1 MAIAHIYQ
9 PWRIAAAI
17 TFIGIMFRLL
27 HIPYASEI
35 LLVGLAGIVIL
46 YPIHFWKK
54 KKKEFLDYAKLFF
67 VIFATLHYT
76 FNVFHWN
83 HGFLFTRLAQLSL
96 LILIIAYLNDKYY
109 ADDKASKK
117 ERWETLLYVLAGVG
131 IILGVILK
139 ILHWPY
145 GNILMISGLI
155 TAAISVVLGSISS
168 KK

>member
-1 MAIAHIYQ
+1 MTIAHIYQ

-67 VIFATLHYT
+67 VLFGTLHYAFNT
-76 FNVFHWN
+76 FHISYGYV
-83 HGFLFTRLAQLSL
+83 FTRLAQLS
-96 LILIIAYLNDKYY
+96 ILVLFIAYVSNKYGEDK
-109 ADDKASKK
+109 KATVS
-117 ERWETLLYVLAGVG
+117 ERLELLMYTLAGFG
-131 IILGVILK
+131 IVIGVILR
-139 ILHWPY
+139 ILHWSY
-145 GNILMISGLI
+145 SNYFMIGGL
-155 TAAISVVLGSISS
+155 AAACIAVALATIAPN
-168 KK
+168 K